1 MADSRSIAR
10 GASEGQVTVDPAEL
24 LAGFNH
30 SKGGPLQRH
39 LSVAPALDLGADVRL
54 LVVAASAADA
64 LT

>member
-1 MADSRSIAR
+1 
-10 GASEGQVTVDPAEL
+10 VTVDPAEL